1 MKKNYALFIGLFFLG
16 LIGSAEAAIVDHGN
30 NFYYDSVEDLTWYLD
45 TSGYTW
51 DQDNGEWDLT
61 SGISWYGANA
71 LANTLTNF
79 VAGTWEIP
87 DNDQLVS
94 FLGALYEQSFRPME
108 EWVGLLKG
116 FFWSG
121 LDGATGISSVE
132 WNSFLNLTVIVTRD
146 TDKSLLTGSDP
157 TRYHQALLVA
167 SGNVAPVPLPG
178 ALIFLGSGLI
188 GLAACCR
195 RDQSS
200 L

>member
-1 MKKNYALFIGLFFLG
+1 MKKIYALLIGIFFLG
-16 LIGSAEAAIVDHGN
+16 LIESAEAAIVDHGN
-30 NFYYDSVEDLTWYLD
+30 NFYYDNDEDLTWYLD

-51 DQDNGEWDLT
+51 DQANGEWDLT

-71 LANTLTNF
+71 LANILTNF
-79 VAGTWEIP
+79 ITGTWEIP
-87 DNDQLVS
+87 HNDQLVD
-94 FLGALYEQSFRPME
+94 FLGTLYEQSFSPMD

-121 LDGATGISSVE
+121 LNGNTEISSVE
-132 WNSFLNLTVIVTRD
+132 WDSFLSLTVIVTRA
-146 TDKSLLTGSDP
+146 TDKPLLTGSDP

-178 ALIFLGSGLI
+178 ALIFLGFGLI

-200 L
+200 S